1 MLATPWPQVS
11 RVLFEPESVMSSTSF
26 AVMSDSMM
34 PTSATARANGAMIV
48 RVFQFRGT
56 SGSSRFGRLDGRR
69 PSSPTVGT
77 WMPDMTTTA
86 VSSTIAIRGAG
97 TALVNRGRS
106 TMIAMPT
113 AAIG

>member
-1 MLATPWPQVS
+1 
-11 RVLFEPESVMSSTSF
+11 
-26 AVMSDSMM
+26 
-34 PTSATARANGAMIV
+34 
-48 RVFQFRGT
+48 
-56 SGSSRFGRLDGRR
+56 
-69 PSSPTVGT
+69 
-77 WMPDMTTTA
+77 MTTTA